1 VFYTNG
7 LKMTELCRN
16 MLPQYSIQYTLGV
29 FGDIRII
36 SRLISFH
43 VFVLIFIVSD
53 KQGCH
58 IK

>member
-1 VFYTNG
+1 
-7 LKMTELCRN
+7 MTELCRN

-58 IK
+58 IKWEKR